1 MISIDFQQF
10 LQHQEMAAPG
20 PIEVLLHCL
29 PNQQR
34 RWRLVRSQWPDAPD
48 SDVHCHPEVDVAETQ
63 ALGDCARPAA
73 AAADQSHWSH
83 FVAPA
88 VATQRSPVQWL
99 GSAVVVSV
107 APVAK
112 SVQSVRCAPD
122 SSDSLVG
129 MPVELVEQLLGQL
142 ALSLAESLELPA
154 QMLQRQ
160 LPVD

>member
-1 MISIDFQQF
+1 M
-10 LQHQEMAAPG
+10 
-20 PIEVLLHCL
+20 
-29 PNQQR
+29 
-34 RWRLVRSQWPDAPD
+34 
-48 SDVHCHPEVDVAETQ
+48 AETQ